1 MSSQKIVMI
10 AALDRDRVIGRE
22 GELPWR
28 LPDDLARFK
37 ALTLGKPIVMGRKTY
52 DSVGKPLPKRTNIV
66 LTRSPITLEGSIV
79 VHDVKSALD
88 AAGDAPEV
96 CIIGGG
102 TIYELFMPIATDLE
116 LTHVETNVAGDARF
130 PVVDPAKW
138 TVTKRERH
146 EADARH
152 AFAFEYVTYARSG
165 AGAQRAVDERR

>member
-1 MSSQKIVMI
+1 MSENRGPKIVMI

-22 GELPWR
+22 GQLPWS

-66 LTRSPITLEGSIV
+66 LTRSPIAIEGCIV
-79 VHDVKSALD
+79 VHDVAGALE

-102 TIYELFMPIATDLE
+102 AIYELFLSVATDLE
-116 LTHVETNVAGDARF
+116 LTHVETNVTGDARF
-130 PVVDPAKW
+130 PVVDPAVW
-138 TVTKRERH
+138 QAVKRERH
-146 EADARH
+146 ETDARH
-152 AFAFEYVTYARSG
+152 AVPFEYVTY
-165 AGAQRAVDERR
+165 VRR

>member
-1 MSSQKIVMI
+1 MI

-22 GELPWR
+22 GQLPWR

-66 LTRSPITLEGSIV
+66 LTRSPRTIEGCIV
-79 VHDVKSALD
+79 VHDVAGALS

-102 TIYELFMPIATDLE
+102 AIYDLFMPVATDLE
-116 LTHVETNVAGDARF
+116 LTHVETSVVGDARF
-130 PVVDPAKW
+130 PAIDPAVW
-138 TVTKRERH
+138 QIVKRERH

-152 AFAFEYVTYARSG
+152 AFAFDYVTYS
-165 AGAQRAVDERR
+165 RR